1 MRSVSSLHFTEDV
14 SDAEEGASESA
25 SWCVRACR
33 GQSPEAFLNLAV
45 ALQISIKDTTG
56 RPATKCVQS
65 SRAAVCSN
73 GSLYIAVIA
82 SILRHHNSRIKI
94 KVS

>member
-1 MRSVSSLHFTEDV
+1 MRSVSSLHCTEDV

-45 ALQISIKDTTG
+45 ALHIYQG
-56 RPATKCVQS
+56 HYWPAGHQVRAELS
-65 SRAAVCSN
+65 SGGMQQWQPVHRSY
-73 GSLYIAVIA
+73 S
-82 SILRHHNSRIKI
+82 
-94 KVS
+94 